1 MADMPKMQEHFSAVP
16 QWRGIL
22 KQNAE
27 NAGAFFGG
35 ASMARYPQTECR
47 KCRSNF
53 RRVPRPYDI
62 AKSKPLWLA
71 RRAGNAGAFSGGC
84 LDRTTSLNRN
94 HFGWPDM
101 PKMQEHF
108 SAGASTARHR

>member
-1 MADMPKMQEHFSAVP
+1 MPKMQEHFSAVP

-27 NAGAFFGG
+27 
-35 ASMARYPQTECR
+35 
-47 KCRSNF
+47 
-53 RRVPRPYDI
+53 
-62 AKSKPLWLA
+62 
-71 RRAGNAGAFSGGC
+71 NAGAFSGGC

-101 PKMQEHF
+101 PKMQEPHDILKTQSF
-108 SAGASTARHR
+108 WKDR